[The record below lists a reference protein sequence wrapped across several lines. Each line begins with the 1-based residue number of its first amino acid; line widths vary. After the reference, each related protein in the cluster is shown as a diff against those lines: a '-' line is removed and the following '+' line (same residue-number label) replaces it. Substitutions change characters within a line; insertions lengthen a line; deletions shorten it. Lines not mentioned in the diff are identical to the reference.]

1 MKILLIFP
9 LLLILPITGFSQQ
22 KNFSVGP
29 ALRDNSAKSELAS
42 FEIAE
47 GYQVSLFASEENG
60 IANPIVMRWGPRG
73 RLWVLCS
80 LVYPQAI
87 PTESAEDKLFILED
101 TNGDGLAD
109 RTVIFADGLDMPTGF
124 TLGNGGVYLGQGQD
138 LVFLR
143 DTDGDDRADTREI
156 LLTGFGTGD
165 THQNIN
171 SLTWTPGGELLFCQ
185 GLHAFSRVETPW
197 GIVRL
202 DEHGVFRLRP
212 ARLQL
217 HAFRGC
223 SGQNP
228 WGLSHGHW
236 GEPFAKSNGNAVSEL
251 LPVMIHTGNLHRPLD
266 IGGTRIKSMIC
277 EIIDSPALPK
287 DLQGN
292 IVIAGYFG
300 HLVDRLKVSVDG
312 AGHRGELL
320 PPLWRTD
327 HQSFRPVDVQTGP
340 DGALYVADW
349 YNPIIGHY
357 QASLRHPD
365 RDKLHGRIWRVTA
378 KGMKTL
384 PMVDLTRVRTKS
396 LLENLPGAMLKERER
411 IRIEISNRYYLPGGA
426 EEVETTIKSWVAA
439 FDHTIP
445 GYERHLFE
453 ALCLF
458 EWFEITNP
466 ALLEKLLDAR
476 EPLARAYA
484 TRVVGR
490 WHDRLEEPLDHLAQS
505 ILDPHPRVRLEAV
518 VAAAQFQSAEAMS
531 VAARALALPA
541 DRFIRAALKQCAHAL
556 RPKWFAA
563 LEEGKLGISDPRQL
577 AFLLQ
582 QTTGKDAARN
592 ARDLL
597 AGDQIKNTS
606 PTFAVL
612 AGVLATQGSAAD
624 LDWLVQEANRN
635 HSQST
640 PILAAL
646 VESARLRDLQPSTR
660 DLEKLLAASIGL
672 GRGERQRCAL
682 ELAGRWQ
689 ISSLLGPTMT
699 VALAEGISPPQTR
712 VAAIESLERLP
723 GDPGTRIR
731 ALSDRVRRDP
741 EPGVRQAALRA
752 LVTLDLPG
760 SAAVAA
766 SQLSSAGPG
775 DDLEPLIIPF
785 LARKDADTMLATA
798 LRRVILAPET
808 RSRIRGVLG
817 AAGVHS
823 LALNKVLGV
832 DAGGKVVG
840 MPSFN
845 QIWIN
850 ELAAEVKTSGSAQ
863 RGLEIYH
870 RDSLACTT
878 CHVIDTSGRSFG
890 PDLTAVGSGVPVEIL
905 IESVVWPRR
914 QIKEGFISTT
924 ITTKDGRVIS
934 GHLKQEDR
942 QRIVVEDAVTKQQ
955 QAISSQEV
963 AQRLEAGTIMP
974 PGLTSRLTREELRD
988 LIRFLAERKGQP
1000 LGKKEGT
1007 GD

>member
-1 MKILLIFP
+1 MKRLPLFP
-9 LLLILPITGFSQQ
+9 LLLALSPAGFSQE
-22 KNFSVGP
+22 KNYSVGP

-47 GYQVSLFASEENG
+47 GYQVSLYASEENG

-87 PTESAEDKLFILED
+87 PTEVAKDKLFILED
-101 TNGDGLAD
+101 TNRDGLAD
-109 RTVIFADGLDMPTGF
+109 RTIVFADGLDMPTGF
-124 TLGNGGVYLGQGQD
+124 ALGNGGVYLGQGQD
-138 LVFLR
+138 LLFLR
-143 DTDGDDRADTREI
+143 DTDGDDRADTSEV

-251 LPVMIHTGNLHRPLD
+251 LPVMIHTGNLHQPLD

-277 EIIDSPALPK
+277 EIIDSPALPD

-300 HLVDRLKVSVDG
+300 HLVDRLKVTVDG

-365 RDKLHGRIWRVTA
+365 RDKRHGRIWRVTA
-378 KGMKTL
+378 TGMKTI
-384 PMVDLTRVRTKS
+384 PVVDLTRVPTRN
-396 LLENLPGAMLKERER
+396 LLETLPEALLKERER
-411 IRIEISNRYYLPGGA
+411 IRIEISNRYHLPGGA
-426 EEVETTIKSWVAA
+426 DEVMDTLNSWVAA
-439 FDHTIP
+439 FDPTAAGH
-445 GYERHLFE
+445 ERRLYE
-453 ALCLF
+453 ALCLY

-466 ALLEKLLDAR
+466 ALLERLLQAR

-484 TRVVGR
+484 TRVTGR
-490 WHDRLEEPLDHLAQS
+490 WHDRVGKALDYLAKS
-505 ILDPHPRVRLEAV
+505 ITDPHPRVRLEAV
-518 VAAAQFQSAEAMS
+518 VAAAQFQSAEAMA
-531 VAARALALPA
+531 VAARALSLPA

-556 RPKWFAA
+556 QPQWFTA
-563 LEEGKLGISDPRQL
+563 LQESELGISDTQQL

-597 AGDQIKNTS
+597 TGDRIEPTS
-606 PTFAVL
+606 STFAVL
-612 AGVLATQGSAAD
+612 VGILATRGSVED
-624 LDWLVQEANRN
+624 LDYLVQQAARN
-635 HSQST
+635 PAQST

-646 VESARLRDLQPSTR
+646 VESARLRDLQP
-660 DLEKLLAASIGL
+660 DKGDIENLLADSIRL
-672 GRGERQRCAL
+672 GRGEHRRCAL
-682 ELAGRWQ
+682 ELAGRWKLD
-689 ISSLLGPTMT
+689 SLLGPMMA
-699 VALAEGISPPQTR
+699 VALDGSIRHTETR
-712 VAAIESLERLP
+712 VAAIESLGRLP
-723 GDPGTRIR
+723 GDPGPRIR
-731 ALSDRVRRDP
+731 ALSDRARRDP
-741 EPGVRQAALRA
+741 ESGIRQAALRA
-752 LVTLDLPG
+752 LADLDLSG
-760 SAAVAA
+760 AARIAA
-766 SQLSSAGPG
+766 SQLSTAGPD
-775 DDLEPLIIPF
+775 DDLGPLIIPF
-785 LARKDADTMLATA
+785 LTRKGADTTLAAT
-798 LRRVILAPET
+798 LERSTLMPET
-808 RSRIRGVLG
+808 SARIRGVLG

-823 LALNKVLGV
+823 LALNKVLAA
-832 DAGGKVVG
+832 DAGGKSVG
-840 MPSFN
+840 MPLFD
-845 QIWIN
+845 QAWIDK
-850 ELAAEVKTSGSAQ
+850 LANEVKSSGSAR
-863 RGLEIYH
+863 RGSEIYH
-870 RDSLACTT
+870 RDALACTM
-878 CHVIDTSGRSFG
+878 CHVIDSSGRDFG
-890 PDLTAVGSGVPVEIL
+890 PELTAVGAGLPVEIL
-905 IESVVWPRR
+905 IESVVWPER
-914 QIKEGFISTT
+914 QIKEGFLSTT
-924 ITTKDGRVIS
+924 VTTTDGRVIS
-934 GHLKQEDR
+934 GHLKHEDK
-942 QRIVVEDAVTKQQ
+942 QRIVIEDAATKQQ
-955 QAISSQEV
+955 QTIASGEV
-963 AQRLEAGTIMP
+963 AQRREAGTIMP

-1000 LGKKEGT
+1000 LGQMEVSNE
-1007 GD
+1007 